1 MISNI
6 IRIATDI
13 GTGVLAT
20 EIIKKLAP
28 TGGMSPIK
36 KIFCGIGAFGLTE
49 HLRQSSVKAVDNDV
63 QSTLKNVEKL
73 LAKHDDSDSEKSN
86 IDISEEV
93 DQLFDNMSDEKFCK
107 MFGPM
112 IDSIPAS
119 LWRAGLMKETSGDS
133 EALSELESMSDEE
146 IMDLMK
152 EAFAP
157 NGKLNPNIKAGV
169 ANGIKPSFKVIK

>member
-28 TGGMSPIK
+28 TGSMSPIK

-49 HLRQSSVKAVDNDV
+49 HLRQSSVKAVDKDISDV
-63 QSTLKNVEKL
+63 RSTLKVVEKL
-73 LAKHDDSDSEKSN
+73 LSKDEEKDESTQ
-86 IDISEEV
+86 EEV
-93 DQLFDNMSDEKFCK
+93 DHFFDNMSDEDFCK
-107 MFGPM
+107 MFEPM

-119 LWRAGLMKETSGDS
+119 LLRAGLMKETSNDP
-133 EALSELESMSDEE
+133 EVLDELESMSDEE
-146 IMDLMK
+146 VIDLMK
-152 EAFAP
+152 EALAP
-157 NGKLNPNIKAGV
+157 NGKLNPNIKAGTL
-169 ANGIKPSFKVIK
+169 NGIKQKFEVIK

>member
-1 MISNI
+1 MINNV

-28 TGGMSPIK
+28 TGSMSPIK

-49 HLRQSSVKAVDNDV
+49 HLRQSSVKAVDKDISDV
-63 QSTLKNVEKL
+63 RSTLKDVEKL
-73 LAKHDDSDSEKSN
+73 LNK
-86 IDISEEV
+86 SEEKDASTQEDV
-93 DQLFDNMSDEKFCK
+93 DHFFDNMSDEDFCK
-107 MFGPM
+107 MFEPM

-119 LWRAGLMKETSGDS
+119 LWRAGLMKESSGDS
-133 EALSELESMSDEE
+133 EALSELGSMSDEE

-152 EAFAP
+152 EAFTP
-157 NGKLNPNIKAGV
+157 NGKLNPNIKAGI
-169 ANGIKPSFKVIK
+169 ANGIKPNFKVIK